1 MEEQKQAEAQV
12 VQQTTTKAI
21 QADSAINTKGVVA
34 PVFEYNVTLPKKE
47 NTQPVIS
54 SELKEFGDMWKIST
68 QYAKSD
74 LVPDTY
80 KGKPQNVVIA
90 LGMAQKTGFD
100 VYTIMNNLNIVKGKA
115 SWSGSFCRTL
125 IEATGLYKDL
135 ELVEVGEKGKDTWG
149 YYAQATKKSDGKIV
163 KGATV
168 TMAMAKAEGWTKNT
182 KWVSM
187 PELMMQYRCL
197 AFFARVYASSA
208 INGLQTSE
216 EVEDVNNNNNN
227 NVMEDIL

>member
-1 MEEQKQAEAQV
+1 MDENEQAKAQV
-12 VQQTTTKAI
+12 VQQTQTQAI
-21 QADSAINTKGVVA
+21 TNI
-34 PVFEYNVTLPKKE
+34 E
-47 NTQPVIS
+47 NQNNQNIIS
-54 SELKEFGDMWKIST
+54 TELKEFGDMWKIAT
-68 QYAKSD
+68 QYSKSD

-80 KGKPQNVVIA
+80 KNKPQNVVIA

-135 ELVEVGEKGKDTWG
+135 DLIEIGERGKDSWG
-149 YYAQATKKSDGKIV
+149 YYAQAVKKSDGKVV
-163 KGATV
+163 KGAAV
-168 TMAMAKAEGWTKNT
+168 TMAMAKAEGWLKNT
-182 KWVSM
+182 KWTTM

-208 INGLQTSE
+208 INGLQTFE
-216 EVEDVNNNNNN
+216 EVEDVSSQN

>member
-1 MEEQKQAEAQV
+1 MENKNQTQAQAQV
-12 VQQTTTKAI
+12 VQTTTTQAI
-21 QADSAINTKGVVA
+21 VDQKNES
-34 PVFEYNVTLPKKE
+34 
-47 NTQPVIS
+47 NTQQVVS
-54 SELKEFGDMWKIST
+54 QELQEFGDMWKIAT
-68 QYAKSD
+68 QYSKSD

-115 SWSGSFCRTL
+115 NWSGSFCRTL
-125 IEATGLYKDL
+125 IEATGIYKDL
-135 ELVEVGEKGKDTWG
+135 DLIEVGERGKDTWG
-149 YYAQATKKSDGKIV
+149 YYAQAIRKSDGKIV

-168 TMAMAKAEGWTKNT
+168 TIAMAKSEGWTKNT
-182 KWVSM
+182 KWNTM

-208 INGLQTSE
+208 INGLQTLE
-216 EVEDVNNNNNN
+216 EIEDVAVENKT
-227 NVMEDIL
+227 MEDIL

>member
-1 MEEQKQAEAQV
+1 MDEQKQAEAQV
-12 VQQTTTKAI
+12 VHTSMTQN
-21 QADSAINTKGVVA
+21 NTQ
-34 PVFEYNVTLPKKE
+34 NVPQE
-47 NTQPVIS
+47 TQPVVS
-54 SELKEFGDMWKIST
+54 QELKDFGDMWKIST

-80 KGKPQNVVIA
+80 KNKPQNVIIA

-135 ELVEVGEKGKDTWG
+135 DLIEVGEKDKDTWG
-149 YYAQATKKSDGKIV
+149 YYAQAIKKSDGKIV

-168 TMAMAKAEGWTKNT
+168 TMAMAKTEGWTKNP
-182 KWVSM
+182 KWLSM
-187 PELMMQYRCL
+187 PELMMQYRAL

-208 INGLQTSE
+208 INGLQTLE
-216 EVEDVNNNNNN
+216 EVEDVTSNNNI
-227 NVMEDIL
+227 MEDIL

>member
-1 MEEQKQAEAQV
+1 MENKNQAQTQAQV
-12 VQQTTTKAI
+12 VQTTTTQAI
-21 QADSAINTKGVVA
+21 VDQKN
-34 PVFEYNVTLPKKE
+34 EN
-47 NTQPVIS
+47 NTQQVVS
-54 SELKEFGDMWKIST
+54 QELQEFGDMWKIAT
-68 QYAKSD
+68 QYSKSD

-115 SWSGSFCRTL
+115 NWSGSFCRTL
-125 IEATGLYKDL
+125 IEATGIYKDL
-135 ELVEVGEKGKDTWG
+135 DLIEVGERGKDTWG
-149 YYAQATKKSDGKIV
+149 YYAQAVRKSDGKIV

-168 TMAMAKAEGWTKNT
+168 TIAMAKSEGWTKNT
-182 KWVSM
+182 KWNTM

-208 INGLQTSE
+208 INGLQTLE
-216 EVEDVNNNNNN
+216 EIEDVAVENKT
-227 NVMEDIL
+227 MEDIL

>member
-1 MEEQKQAEAQV
+1 MDEQKQAEAQV
-12 VQQTTTKAI
+12 VQQTQTKA
-21 QADSAINTKGVVA
+21 VV
-34 PVFEYNVTLPKKE
+34 PETPQNNNQQVVS
-47 NTQPVIS
+47 Q
-54 SELKEFGDMWKIST
+54 ELKEFGDMWKIAT
-68 QYAKSD
+68 QYSKSD

-135 ELVEVGEKGKDTWG
+135 DLIEVGEPGKDSWG
-149 YYAQATKKSDGKIV
+149 YYAQAIRKSDGKIV

-168 TMAMAKAEGWTKNT
+168 TIAMAKSEGWTKNT
-182 KWVSM
+182 KWNTM

-208 INGLQTSE
+208 INGLQTLE
-216 EVEDVNNNNNN
+216 EIEDVAVENKT
-227 NVMEDIL
+227 MEDIL